1 MLHQTKDALQDY
13 LYRLVHGERDGLTA
27 RLLLGCLHVLSWF
40 YGGIIWITLAMY
52 RLGILQQYKLP
63 CRVFCLGNITVGGT
77 GKTPT
82 AQRLAAVIRDMGY
95 RVVVL
100 NRGYRSSWR
109 DEIGLV
115 SDGRNICMTVQE
127 AGDEAYLLAKNL
139 PGVPVVIG
147 KNRSVTGA
155 FAVKELQ
162 AQVIILD
169 DGYQHWQL
177 ARDLDIVLIDTVNMF
192 GNKYL
197 LPRGTLREPL
207 ANLDRGH
214 VFLLTKV
221 DQSEPGARDQVKE
234 TLTRYNDHA
243 LVLESVHQPQYFIEI
258 ADWYKDVQ
266 SNQIPLDQLATHK
279 VFAFSAIGNPS
290 SFEQTVRSVGLD
302 LAAAKRFQ
310 DHHDYSMLE
319 MQELLQKAGEC
330 GAQALITTEKDAVK
344 IPPEF
349 VHSHRPLP
357 MYILGIEVQILG
369 DANELSQLIHR
380 VLEGGSNP

>member
-1 MLHQTKDALQDY
+1 MHQRKDAVQEY
-13 LYRLVHGERDGLTA
+13 LYRLVHGEQGGLA
-27 RLLLGCLHVLSWF
+27 NKLLLGCLRVLSWF
-40 YGGIIWITLAMY
+40 YGGIVWITLAMY
-52 RLGILQQYKLP
+52 RLGILQQHKLS
-63 CRVFCLGNITVGGT
+63 CLVFCLGNITVGGT

-95 RVVVL
+95 RVVIL

-109 DEIGLV
+109 DEVGLV

-127 AGDEAYLLAKNL
+127 AGDEAYLLAKSL

-155 FAVKELQ
+155 YAVKELK

-192 GNKYL
+192 GNNCL

-207 ANLDRGH
+207 PNLDRGH

-221 DQSEPGARDQVKE
+221 DQAKPGARDKVKE
-234 TLTRYNDHA
+234 TLARYNDHA

-258 ADWYKDVQ
+258 ADWYKDA
-266 SNQIPLDQLATHK
+266 SASHIPLDQLTNHK

-290 SFEQTVRSVGLD
+290 SFEQTIRSVGLD
-302 LAAAKRFQ
+302 LVAAKRFQ
-310 DHHDYSMLE
+310 DHHGYSMLD
-319 MQELLQKAGEC
+319 MQELMEKAGEC

-344 IPPEF
+344 VPPEF
-349 VHSHRPLP
+349 VHSHRSLP

-369 DANELSQLIHR
+369 DETELPKLIRKVLNE
-380 VLEGGSNP
+380 EGC